1 MKRNHHTGLSTASR
15 SAAVSAAI
23 ILIALTMMLTGCR
36 RRHYQI
42 QRVRVPVDT
51 MAHRDTINEE
61 EKIEEIIDGEPIIE
75 IPDYD
80 KENLRVNDP
89 DLRKN
94 KLKYNNFMEEAVN
107 E

>member
-1 MKRNHHTGLSTASR
+1 MDKHLRTGLSM
-15 SAAVSAAI
+15 AI
-23 ILIALTMMLTGCR
+23 TLLALTMVLTGCR

-42 QRVRVPVDT
+42 QRVRVPVET
-51 MAHRDTINEE
+51 MAHRDTVNEE
-61 EKIEEIIDGEPIIE
+61 EKLEEIIDDGSVIE
-75 IPDYD
+75 LPDYD

-94 KLKYNNFMEEAVN
+94 KSKYVNFMEEAVR

>member
-1 MKRNHHTGLSTASR
+1 M
-15 SAAVSAAI
+15 AI
-23 ILIALTMMLTGCR
+23 TLLALTMVLTGCR

-51 MAHRDTINEE
+51 MAHRDTVNEE
-61 EKIEEIIDGEPIIE
+61 EKLEEIIDDGSVIE
-75 IPDYD
+75 LPDYD

-94 KLKYNNFMEEAVN
+94 KSKYVNFMEEAVR